1 MTDHYAMNDK
11 HALSVARTIVSR
23 LNAKKVPP
31 VTVAQETPEPP
42 LYPADQMYGI
52 VGANLKKSFDIR
64 EVT

>member
-1 MTDHYAMNDK
+1 MNDK

-23 LNAKKVPP
+23 LNTKKVPP
-31 VTVAQETPEPP
+31 VTVAPETPEPP

-64 EVT
+64 EVM